1 MTINS
6 KTTLPRVDRR
16 SFLQGA
22 FAGALALSLSPLGKT
37 TKYRFAPDSRIDV
50 LLDEVVGPINP
61 NIYGHFAEH
70 LGGVVYDGIW
80 VGENSKVPNTGGIRN
95 ALVDALRK
103 IKAPVIRW
111 PGGCFADSY
120 DWRDGVGPRAQR
132 ATRTNFWA
140 DAPEWP
146 KGAPTGPWKFETNH
160 FGTNEFLRFCQLAGA
175 AGYLAANVRGLG
187 AQAFFEWIEYCNSP
201 AGSTTAAIKR
211 GNADLPSPEPFK
223 VQFWGV
229 GNESWGCGGNMT
241 PEEYSGEFRRFT
253 AAAPRYGVDLR
264 FIASGA
270 NVDDLNWT
278 RGFFSKIAEK
288 NPRIFGD
295 VYGFGLHHYAWNV
308 SLGKTTDWFAGKGDA
323 LAFNEAEHYE
333 LLREADRM
341 EGLINRHWTVMG
353 EFDRQHRVKLV
364 VDEWGAW
371 HKPGSEVAPTH
382 LLGQQSTMRDALLA
396 GLTLNTF
403 NRHAEKVAMANCAQL
418 INCLQS
424 LFLAHEDK
432 FILTPTYHVF
442 DLFMPHVGAQSVR
455 AVFNAPQVEYRRA
468 DQPARFW
475 GLAGS
480 ASLNGKQL
488 TLTVT
493 NPHLSQPRETE
504 INVRGARIESAQV
517 RVLSAADVHAHNT
530 FANPNAV
537 APRDDQMK
545 VAASGVSYTFPPASV
560 TRVQLNLA

>member
-1 MTINS
+1 MTTNP
-6 KTTLPRVDRR
+6 KTKLRVGRR
-16 SFLQGA
+16 DFLQGA
-22 FAGALALSLSPLGKT
+22 LAGALVVGLSPLRKT
-37 TKYRFAPDSRIDV
+37 AKYRFTPDARIDV
-50 LLDEVVGPINP
+50 LLDEVIGTINP
-61 NIYGHFAEH
+61 DIYGHFAEH

-95 ALVDALRK
+95 ALVEALRR

-120 DWRDGVGPRAQR
+120 DWRDGIGPRAQR

-175 AGYLAANVRGLG
+175 EGYLAANVRGLG
-187 AQAFFEWIEYCNSP
+187 AQAFYEWIEYCNSP
-201 AGSTTAAIKR
+201 AGSTTAASKR
-211 GNADLPSPEPFK
+211 GSADLPSPDPFK
-223 VQFWGV
+223 VHFWGV

-241 PEEYSGEFRRFT
+241 PEEYSAEFRRFT

-278 RGFFSKIAEK
+278 RGFFSKTAEK

-295 VYGFGLHHYAWNV
+295 IYGFGLHHYAWNV

-371 HKPGSEVAPTH
+371 HKPGSEVHPTH

-418 INCLQS
+418 INCLQA

-442 DLFMPHVGAQSVR
+442 DLFMPHMGAQAVR
-455 AVFNAPQVEYRRA
+455 AVFNAPQVEYRRL

-517 RVLSAADVHAHNT
+517 RVLSAPEVHAHNS
-530 FANPNAV
+530 FANPHAV
-537 APRDDQMK
+537 EPRDDQIK
-545 VAASGVSYTFPPASV
+545 IGSGAVSYTFAPASV
-560 TRVQLNLA
+560 TRVQLNLM